1 MGGKEPITYTSTG
14 VDYKAM
20 NPFKRYAQQ
29 RGQETDKNLLRLGM
43 RVVGASRGESAFVW
57 EDGDRY
63 LALTIEGLGTKNLV
77 AEKMR
82 VARAMQGTNDRTFF
96 DNIAQCTA
104 AMVLNDNI
112 TVGADPMV
120 INQYLATGSGKWFK
134 DEQATKDFTD
144 GWIRACNLAGV
155 VSGGGES
162 ATLID
167 IIYPETAD
175 FAGAAVG
182 IVRPKERLMVGG
194 QKLVPGDSI
203 LLVESSGIHANGLT
217 LGRTVATMLPDGYFT
232 LLSNGQGYGEV
243 LLTPTHIY
251 VSLLRAYFEAGL
263 DLHSAVNITGHG
275 WKKLMRANRGDLS
288 YIIDTTPEPQPVFDF
303 IQKHSRNTDRQM
315 YGTFNMGAGFAVFMP
330 AADVEKA
337 QRITKDRFGWQ
348 SLNAGYVE
356 EGSRQVVIRP
366 KQITYQAETLQI
378 R

>member
-1 MGGKEPITYTSTG
+1 MGEEKPITYASTG
-14 VDYKAM
+14 VDYRAM
-20 NPFKRYAQQ
+20 HPFKRYAQQ
-29 RGQETDKNLLRLGM
+29 RGYETDKNLLRLGM

-96 DNIAQCTA
+96 DNIAQCAA

-134 DEQATKDFTD
+134 DKQATKDFAD

-155 VSGGGES
+155 VSGGGET

-232 LLSNGQGYGEV
+232 LLSNGQGYGEA

-251 VSLLRAYFEAGL
+251 VSLLRDYFEAGL
-263 DLHSAVNITGHG
+263 DLHSAVNITGSG
-275 WKKLMRANRGDLS
+275 WKKIMRANRPLS
-288 YIIDTTPEPQPVFDF
+288 YIIDNIPEPQPVFGF
-303 IQKHSRNTDRQM
+303 IQTHSRNDDRHM
-315 YGTFNMGAGFAVFMP
+315 YETFNMGAGFAVFMP
-330 AADVEKA
+330 EANIEQA
-337 QRITKDRFGWQ
+337 QRIARENQGMNSIK
-348 SLNAGYVE
+348 AGYVE
-356 EGSRQVVIRP
+356 EGPRQVVIRP